1 MPNPIILS
9 DNPRD
14 YGLPPK
20 FEEWYPNQRD
30 CAERCINFPE
40 GKIFL
45 LESPTG
51 AGKSA
56 LVMTTSYFR
65 KSTVVMMSTRDLQQ
79 QYEDSFPNA
88 AVIWGQANYPCIDDI
103 NVQACTKMY
112 GEPPN
117 RTDCPFDSYSEA
129 KEGCELFFQCPY
141 EIAKFKAAKA
151 QARVLNYHYGYFS
164 TWWKEEDKP
173 HLDWDLFCDEV
184 HRLPDVL
191 SSLVSINIAPSTAKF
206 FGLPH
211 MPPIAGGLR
220 RDMESAVDW
229 LHSAQRDMS
238 WMLRDK
244 DVRRRRRASQ
254 MSMKLVELQ
263 EAIHTADRE
272 SWYVK
277 SSRDGFSAR
286 PVIPGDYAQKV
297 IPPNVRS
304 VILMSATIG
313 HPEIMLNDLG
323 LQDREYEF
331 VSMPHGFPA
340 ENRPVFWVTNAPK
353 IRYKTTEKEYTYQSE
368 IISKIISMHKG
379 EKGLIHTASWKHTHA
394 LAEKLAQNG
403 NSDRI
408 MIADGARLETVEAFK
423 QSAEGTVA
431 ISPSW
436 QEGLNFP
443 DDELRFAITGKIPWA
458 SQADPVVKMRMNR
471 RGGGEWYKS
480 KAALRVVQAAGR
492 GVRHIDD
499 WCVTYIVDGCWGQV
513 EPYVPQWFAV
523 DRIRIGV

>member
-1 MPNPIILS
+1 
-9 DNPRD
+9 
-14 YGLPPK
+14 
-20 FEEWYPNQRD
+20 
-30 CAERCINFPE
+30 
-40 GKIFL
+40 
-45 LESPTG
+45 
-51 AGKSA
+51 
-56 LVMTTSYFR
+56 
-65 KSTVVMMSTRDLQQ
+65 
-79 QYEDSFPNA
+79 
-88 AVIWGQANYPCIDDI
+88 
-103 NVQACTKMY
+103 
-112 GEPPN
+112 
-117 RTDCPFDSYSEA
+117 
-129 KEGCELFFQCPY
+129 
-141 EIAKFKAAKA
+141 
-151 QARVLNYHYGYFS
+151 
-164 TWWKEEDKP
+164 
-173 HLDWDLFCDEV
+173 
-184 HRLPDVL
+184 
-191 SSLVSINIAPSTAKF
+191 
-206 FGLPH
+206 
-211 MPPIAGGLR
+211 
-220 RDMESAVDW
+220 
-229 LHSAQRDMS
+229 
-238 WMLRDK
+238 
-244 DVRRRRRASQ
+244 

-277 SSRDGFSAR
+277 SNRDGFSAR

-331 VSMPHGFPA
+331 VSMPHGFPP

-353 IRYKTTEKEYTYQSE
+353 IRYKTTEKEYTYQSD
-368 IISKIISMHKG
+368 IISKILSMHKG
-379 EKGLIHTASWKHTHA
+379 ERGLIHTASWKHTHA

-403 NSDRI
+403 NADRI
-408 MIADGARLETVEAFK
+408 MIADGARLETVEKFK

-443 DDELRFAITGKIPWA
+443 DDELRFAITGKVPWL
-458 SQADPVVKMRMNR
+458 SQGDPVVKMRMNR